1 MAPADPASIGA
12 VVASLPEHLRER
24 VALVAPGAPA
34 AGASY
39 VLYWAH
45 HALRVD
51 ENPALETAA
60 AVATALDLPLLV
72 FCAVSGSHPHLSDR
86 HVSFFLEGVRDFAA
100 GLAGLGVPFA
110 ASIDAMPRPDVP
122 MDRLASRAAVI
133 VTEDFP
139 AQPFPDWIASVG
151 RRSARPVLAVDT
163 ACVVPMNAV
172 DGVFDRAF
180 AFRDVTARERRRR
193 MGATWPEFDWT
204 SRRWPLADHTLPE
217 VDWTNLDIAAFVPSL
232 DIDHTIG
239 PVVDTP
245 GGARSAERRWRD
257 FLDQRLAD
265 YARDRNDAALV
276 ATSRMSAYL
285 HYGMI
290 SPFRVA
296 RDAHHAGGDG
306 GEKFLDELLVW
317 RELSYHWCRHE
328 PSHASIE
335 ALPSWARRTLEA
347 HRKDARDV
355 RPHEILERGMTGDR
369 LWDLAQR
376 SLVVCGELHN
386 NVRMTWG
393 KAIPFWTKSP
403 EQAVATLVDLN
414 NRYALDGADPASYA
428 GLLWCL
434 GLFDR
439 AFAPEG
445 PVLGTVRARPTSEH
459 AARLDLDSF
468 ERIVTR
474 AAHAM
479 RVAVIGAGLSGV
491 ACARTLAD
499 HGVEVTILEKS
510 RGSGGRMS
518 TRRGDFGAFDH
529 GAQYFTARDPR
540 FRGRIADWLES
551 GVVARW
557 DARFAEFG
565 ADGARLIQTP
575 LRFVGTPSMSAL
587 CGHLA
592 AGIAIEA
599 EMRVVGLERDGD
611 RWLVRCSDRAGAE
624 RVFGPFD
631 AVLSTAPAPQAA
643 AILGAHAPALAAIA
657 SRIAM
662 RATWSLMLSFPRRV
676 ELGFDHAEVLAGAD
690 EVGASLAWISRV
702 GSKPGRVAD
711 GTDRWVVLARPEW
724 SEERLERQPDEIAPE
739 LARAFAALCATSR
752 VEMPVPAHAL
762 AHRWRFALASRE
774 GGPGSALDARL
785 GLGMAGDWMR
795 GTRVEDAYLSGV
807 SLAGRVLGV
816 STTRARS
823 RMGLTHDQAE
833 RSLTLSATRG

>member
-1 MAPADPASIGA
+1 MTSTNPASIGA
-12 VVASLPEHLRER
+12 VVASLPEYLRER
-24 VALVAPGAPA
+24 VGLVSSGAPA

-51 ENPALETAA
+51 ENPALEAA
-60 AVATALDLPLLV
+60 AEIATALDLPLLV

-100 GLAGLGVPFA
+100 GLADLGVPFA
-110 ASIDAMPRPDVP
+110 AAIDATPRPDASI
-122 MDRLASRAAVI
+122 DRLASRAAVV

-151 RRSARPVLAVDT
+151 RRTGRPVIAVDT
-163 ACVVPMNAV
+163 SCVVPMNAV

-180 AFRDVTARERRRR
+180 AFRDASARERRQRV
-193 MGATWPEFDWT
+193 GAAWPRFDWT
-204 SRRWPLADHTLPE
+204 RRRWPLADHTLPE
-217 VDWTNLDIAAFVPSL
+217 IDWAKLDLAALVSSL
-232 DIDHTIG
+232 DIDHAIG

-245 GGARSAERRWRD
+245 GGARAAERRWRD
-257 FLDQRLAD
+257 FLDHRLAD
-265 YARDRNDAALV
+265 YARNRNDAALV

-296 RDAHHAGGDG
+296 REAHHAGGEG

-328 PSHASIE
+328 PSHATIA
-335 ALPSWARRTLEA
+335 ALPAWARRTLEA
-347 HRKDARDV
+347 HRNDPRDV
-355 RPHEILERGMTGDR
+355 QPHEMLERGRTGDR

-376 SLVVCGELHN
+376 SLVVHGELHN

-403 EQAVATLVDLN
+403 EDAIATLIDLN
-414 NRYALDGADPASYA
+414 NRFALDGADPASYA
-428 GLLWCL
+428 GLLWCV

-439 AFAPEG
+439 AFPPEG
-445 PVLGTVRARPTSEH
+445 SVLGRVRARPTSDH
-459 AARLDLDSF
+459 AARLDLEAF
-468 ERIVTR
+468 EGIVTR
-474 AAHAM
+474 PAHTM
-479 RVAVIGAGLSGV
+479 RVAVIGAGLAGV

-499 HGVEVTILEKS
+499 HGVDVTILEKS
-510 RGSGGRMS
+510 RGAGGRMS

-529 GAQYFTARDPR
+529 GAQYFTARDAR
-540 FRGRIADWLES
+540 FRARIADWIES

-565 ADGARLIQTP
+565 SDGARLIQTP
-575 LRFVGTPSMSAL
+575 PRFVGTPSMSAL
-587 CGHLA
+587 CGHIA
-592 AGIAIEA
+592 AGIAMEA
-599 EMRVVGLERDGD
+599 EMRVVALERDGD
-611 RWLVRCSDRAGAE
+611 CWQVHCSDRTGAE

-631 AVLSTAPAPQAA
+631 AVLSTTPAPQAA
-643 AILGAHAPALAAIA
+643 AILGAPAPALAAIA

-662 RATWSLMLSFPRRV
+662 RATWSLMLAFPARV
-676 ELGFDHAEVLAGAD
+676 ELGFDHAEVLAGAGD
-690 EVGASLAWISRV
+690 IGATLAWISRV
-702 GSKPGRVAD
+702 GSKPGRSVD
-711 GTDRWVVLARPEW
+711 GIDRWVVLARPEW
-724 SEERLERQPDEIAPE
+724 SEERLERRPEEIAPE
-739 LARAFAALCATSR
+739 LTRAFAALCAKSR
-752 VEMPVPAHAL
+752 VEMPAPTHEL

-774 GGPGSALDARL
+774 GGLGSAFDGRL
-785 GLGMAGDWMR
+785 GLGIAGDWMR

-816 STTRARS
+816 STARARM
-823 RMGLTHDQAE
+823 RAGIVGDQSELPAAF
-833 RSLTLSATRG
+833 STTRG